1 MQISVVVPVY
11 NEEKYLTECLNS
23 ILNQT
28 YSDLEIIVV
37 DDGSTDQSAEICD
50 QFQTRDNR
58 VKVIHKS
65 NGGLISA
72 WKCGVNNSKNDYICF
87 VDSDDLIQK
96 NHIRDMVDAVK
107 KYNADLVLSA
117 VNKISDNNKISPFI
131 YTFKSGFIQDY
142 RENFLSKILTD
153 LDKVSERNLPPN
165 RWGKLIQ
172 KKHILNNLKY
182 VDDRVVYGEDLSIMF
197 PIFCDINSIY
207 IIEENNNSYLYRYR
221 EGTMVSG
228 YDKTRWS
235 SIKLV
240 YSNLKKI
247 VEDKKNLPN
256 NMMDQVEIDYF
267 KALIDCYKN
276 QIRSSNVTYRDTEI
290 LIQKMNKFQ
299 LFANSKSSNLTGLS
313 HKDSMILWN
322 IFHGNRLTN
331 WFIFKLIEVR
341 YNAQQKRK

>member
-11 NEEKYLTECLNS
+11 NEEKYLPDCLNS

-28 YSDLEIIVV
+28 YSDLEVIIV
-37 DDGSTDQSAEICD
+37 DDGSTDQSGEICD
-50 QFQTRDNR
+50 QFQSRDNR

-72 WKCGVNNSKNDYICF
+72 WKCGVDNSKNDYICF

-96 NHIRDMVDAVK
+96 NHIKDMVEVVK
-107 KYNADLVLSA
+107 KYSVDLVLSQ
-117 VNKISDNNKISPFI
+117 VKKISDKKISPFI
-131 YTFKSGFIQDY
+131 YTLKSGFIPNY
-142 RENFLSKILTD
+142 REKFLPKILTD

-172 KKHILNNLKY
+172 KQHIISNLKY

-197 PIFCDINSIY
+197 PIFCDIDSIY
-207 IIEENNNSYLYRYR
+207 VIEENDNSYLYRYR

-228 YDKTRWS
+228 YDKTRWL

-240 YSNLKKI
+240 YSNLKKV
-247 VEDKKNLPN
+247 VEEKKNLPN
-256 NMMDQVEIDYF
+256 NMMNQVEIDYF

-276 QIRSSNVTYRDTEI
+276 QIRSSNVRYKDTEM
-290 LIQKMNKFQ
+290 LIQKMNDFQ
-299 LFANSKSSNLTGLS
+299 LFNSSKSSNLKGMS
-313 HKDSMILWN
+313 RKDSMILWN

-341 YNAQQKRK
+341 YNAQKKRK

>member
-11 NEEKYLTECLNS
+11 NEEEYLTECLNS

-37 DDGSTDQSAEICD
+37 DDGSTDQSGEICE
-50 QFQTRDNR
+50 QFQARDNR
-58 VKVIHKS
+58 VKVIHKK

-96 NHIRDMVDAVK
+96 NHIRDMVKAVK

-117 VNKISDNNKISPFI
+117 VNKISDDKISPFI
-131 YTFKSGFIQDY
+131 YTLKSGFIQDY
-142 RENFLSKILTD
+142 REKFLPKILTD

-172 KKHILNNLKY
+172 KKHIINNLKY
-182 VDDRVVYGEDLSIMF
+182 VDNRVVYGEDLSIMF

-207 IIEENNNSYLYRYR
+207 IIEEDNNSYLYRYR

-240 YSNLKKI
+240 YSNLKK
-247 VEDKKNLPN
+247 VVKDKKNLPN
-256 NMMDQVEIDYF
+256 NMMNQVEIDYF

-276 QIRSSNVTYRDTEI
+276 QIRSSNVRYKDTEI
-290 LIQKMNKFQ
+290 LIQKMKEFQ
-299 LFANSKSSNLTGLS
+299 LFANSKSSNLEGLS

-322 IFHGNRLTN
+322 IFHGNGLTN

-341 YNAQQKRK
+341 YNAQHKRK